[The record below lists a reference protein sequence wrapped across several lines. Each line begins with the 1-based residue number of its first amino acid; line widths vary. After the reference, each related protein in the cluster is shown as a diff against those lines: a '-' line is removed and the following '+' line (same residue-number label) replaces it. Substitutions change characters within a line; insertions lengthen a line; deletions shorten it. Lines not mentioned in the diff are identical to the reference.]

1 MVHSFLFIYMLLFM
15 YRRFIMNK
23 EITMACRDGQ
33 LRPGYGITEEL
44 TMACRDGQLRPEYGI
59 TELERKNEKPKI
71 YKKVA

>member
-1 MVHSFLFIYMLLFM
+1 
-15 YRRFIMNK
+15 MNK
-23 EITMACRDGQ
+23 EITMAWRDGQ

-44 TMACRDGQLRPEYGI
+44 TMACRDGQLRPGYGI

>member
-1 MVHSFLFIYMLLFM
+1 MLLFM

-33 LRPGYGITEEL
+33 LRPGYGITE
-44 TMACRDGQLRPEYGI
+44 
-59 TELERKNEKPKI
+59 LERKNEKPKI

>member
-1 MVHSFLFIYMLLFM
+1 
-15 YRRFIMNK
+15 MNK

-44 TMACRDGQLRPEYGI
+44 TMACRDGQLRPGYGI

>member
-1 MVHSFLFIYMLLFM
+1 M
-15 YRRFIMNK
+15 FIMNK

-44 TMACRDGQLRPEYGI
+44 TMACRDGQLRPGYGI
-59 TELERKNEKPKI
+59 TELERKNEKLKI